1 MFTITP
7 RFIVQAEDTLY
18 RQSAHSLSRVSNF
31 FASAF
36 SISGITNPEEG
47 TSDDC
52 PIFLPSSVTCADF
65 EVLLWFQIE

>member
-36 SISGITNPEEG
+36 SISGITSPEEG